1 MENNDG
7 PVECPA
13 TRQSAWA
20 RDGKTMRCEKPAGH
34 RGKHE
39 ALSGFIMFTWE
50 QEVHMDQEKTVVGDY
65 KIRELVALGR
75 DIWGNHRYRL
85 DEIVIR
91 LMKGV
96 GDLALIVREGEP
108 RSPELRVERALEI
121 KKELG
126 NIIISTIRWC
136 DDLGFD
142 VIECVALAVE
152 AQRKY
157 ATSGKAR

>member
-1 MENNDG
+1 ME
-7 PVECPA
+7 
-13 TRQSAWA
+13 
-20 RDGKTMRCEKPAGH
+20 
-34 RGKHE
+34 
-39 ALSGFIMFTWE
+39 
-50 QEVHMDQEKTVVGDY
+50 QEKTVVGDY
-65 KIRELVALGR
+65 KIRELLALGR
-75 DIWGNHRYRL
+75 DIWGGHRYRI
-85 DEIVIR
+85 DEITIR
-91 LMKGV
+91 LTKGI
-96 GDLALIVREGEP
+96 GDLALICREGEP

-126 NIIISTIRWC
+126 NIIFSTIRWC

>member
-1 MENNDG
+1 LVHCDKLE
-7 PVECPA
+7 
-13 TRQSAWA
+13 
-20 RDGKTMRCEKPAGH
+20 GH

-39 ALSGFIMFTWE
+39 TLYGFIQYAWE
-50 QEVHMDQEKTVVGDY
+50 GEGMDQEKTVVGDY

-85 DEIVIR
+85 DEITIR
-91 LMKGV
+91 LMKGL

-126 NIIISTIRWC
+126 NVIFSTIRWC

-152 AQRKY
+152 AQRKF
-157 ATSGKAR
+157 ASSGKAR